1 MLGGGCVIRPTV
13 LFLYL
18 FLSPSHVCIR
28 LFNLSVDC
36 RKILRARSSLVV
48 AMAGGNNV
56 PKFEILSFCEIRQP
70 SATLVKEGDWG
81 LRGDTVDAVTDKRMI
96 EIGKRLFFL
105 PHGDSATSGEQV
117 RQVLNSRPFKNT
129 KAFFEVFLRH
139 LDRHRVLLL
148 EGAAGSG
155 KSTLVE
161 EIAMLYIA
169 EEDKAV
175 RTVSPQSSPGENETT
190 IVSAH
195 WIPMSTSEGS
205 EPQMTLRVGF
215 RGLNPGHQYHVSV
228 SQKRGSTDVPTKP
241 QPLPRNAANIPVCA
255 LDSITR
261 MPGYQTRIKLKDGEG
276 NSLAKHTV
284 KNRGYCIITNGSN
297 TLTEQRLF
305 SYNHGDQEWLG
316 PLAKMARDAKANP
329 TSRYVFILHEYNRVP
344 DFLSIF
350 GNFFESELRHSGP
363 DAWKREREPQSIHQ
377 SSTAVAK
384 EILNLNHSEDSGSF
398 LHLPE
403 NVKLILTGNPAQN
416 EEFMGETTDFLRDPA
431 LSNNRLVG
439 AKVDLGDFSLEKE
452 EKFPCNVIEVNLL
465 DYVERTFGTDA
476 KQRVEEHWEML
487 DNETG
492 VNAGKK
498 VALAWQLLLER
509 NENPNEGGSGDPNKC
524 RWDFARK
531 YQELIKE
538 LVKRCMAMEGT
549 DKPEQRP
556 RKGDFL
562 GETCELTRL
571 KLFRRVKTPKFPV
584 RIRVWGT
591 SNDPGLRFLL
601 SGETGMLIKF
611 PLERQTRPWNL
622 AENYFGDVWH
632 DLRRF
637 LIMPVAPGPGAVA
650 PSGPGAVAPSGSG
663 AVAPSGS
670 GAVAPSGS
678 GAVAGPSGEQGSKKR
693 KM

>member
-56 PKFEILSFCEIRQP
+56 PKIEILSFCEIRQP
-70 SATLVKEGDWG
+70 SANLVKEGDWG
-81 LRGDTVDAVTDKRMI
+81 LTGDTVDAVTDKRMI

-117 RQVLNSRPFKNT
+117 RQVLNSDT

-175 RTVSPQSSPGENETT
+175 RTVSPQASPGENGAT

-215 RGLNPGHQYHVSV
+215 RGLNPRNQYHVSV
-228 SQKRGSTDVPTKP
+228 SQKRGSTDVPAKP
-241 QPLPRNAANIPVCA
+241 QPLPRNAADIPVCA
-255 LDSITR
+255 FDSITR
-261 MPGYQTRIKLKDGEG
+261 MPGYQTRIELKDGEG
-276 NSLAKHTV
+276 KNSLAKHTV

-329 TSRYVFILHEYNRVP
+329 TNRYVFILHEYNRVP

-439 AKVDLGDFSLEKE
+439 AKVDLGDFSLDETD
-452 EKFPCNVIEVNLL
+452 KFPCKDIEKNLL
-465 DYVERTFGTDA
+465 EYVGRNFDANA
-476 KQRVEEHWEML
+476 KQRVEKHWAKL
-487 DNETG
+487 KG

-498 VALAWQLLLER
+498 VALAWQHLLER
-509 NENPNEGGSGDPNKC
+509 NENPNEGGSGGVQAFSVIPS
-524 RWDFARK
+524 
-531 YQELIKE
+531 
-538 LVKRCMAMEGT
+538 
-549 DKPEQRP
+549 
-556 RKGDFL
+556 
-562 GETCELTRL
+562 
-571 KLFRRVKTPKFPV
+571 
-584 RIRVWGT
+584 GT
-591 SNDPGLRFLL
+591 S
-601 SGETGMLIKF
+601 
-611 PLERQTRPWNL
+611 
-622 AENYFGDVWH
+622 A
-632 DLRRF
+632 
-637 LIMPVAPGPGAVA
+637 A
-650 PSGPGAVAPSGSG
+650 
-663 AVAPSGS
+663 
-670 GAVAPSGS
+670 
-678 GAVAGPSGEQGSKKR
+678 AGPSGEPRPKR
-693 KM
+693 TRSVT

>member
-1 MLGGGCVIRPTV
+1 
-13 LFLYL
+13 
-18 FLSPSHVCIR
+18 
-28 LFNLSVDC
+28 
-36 RKILRARSSLVV
+36 
-48 AMAGGNNV
+48 MAGGND

-70 SATLVKEGDWG
+70 SANLVKEGDWG
-81 LRGDTVDAVTDKRMI
+81 LRGDTVDAVTDKRMV

-117 RQVLNSRPFKNT
+117 RQVLNSDT

-175 RTVSPQSSPGENETT
+175 RTVSPQASPGENGTT

-215 RGLNPGHQYHVSV
+215 RGLNRGHQYHVSV
-228 SQKRGSTDVPTKP
+228 SQRGSTDVETKT
-241 QPLPRNAANIPVCA
+241 QPLPRNAASIPVWA

-261 MPGYQTRIKLKDGEG
+261 IPGYQTRIELKDGEG
-276 NSLAKHTV
+276 RFSLAEHTV

-329 TSRYVFILHEYNRVP
+329 TNRYVFILHEYNRVP

-377 SSTAVAK
+377 SSTAVAS
-384 EILNLNHSEDSGSF
+384 EILGT
-398 LHLPE
+398 P
-403 NVKLILTGNPAQN
+403 P
-416 EEFMGETTDFLRDPA
+416 
-431 LSNNRLVG
+431 
-439 AKVDLGDFSLEKE
+439 
-452 EKFPCNVIEVNLL
+452 
-465 DYVERTFGTDA
+465 RT
-476 KQRVEEHWEML
+476 
-487 DNETG
+487 
-492 VNAGKK
+492 
-498 VALAWQLLLER
+498 LA
-509 NENPNEGGSGDPNKC
+509 C
-524 RWDFARK
+524 
-531 YQELIKE
+531 I
-538 LVKRCMAMEGT
+538 C
-549 DKPEQRP
+549 
-556 RKGDFL
+556 
-562 GETCELTRL
+562 
-571 KLFRRVKTPKFPV
+571 
-584 RIRVWGT
+584 
-591 SNDPGLRFLL
+591 
-601 SGETGMLIKF
+601 
-611 PLERQTRPWNL
+611 
-622 AENYFGDVWH
+622 
-632 DLRRF
+632 
-637 LIMPVAPGPGAVA
+637 
-650 PSGPGAVAPSGSG
+650 
-663 AVAPSGS
+663 
-670 GAVAPSGS
+670 
-678 GAVAGPSGEQGSKKR
+678 R